1 MFLATSNKAK
11 RLLHLSYI
19 GQVRPEEIRSGNDDL
34 KILLTDLPPGFR
46 LLADFGRL
54 ESMDL
59 ACTTEIGRVMEWIDQ
74 RGVSLVVRVIPDA
87 SKDIGMDILALF
99 HYRHHP
105 KVVSCENIVEAGK
118 QLSL

>member
-1 MFLATSNKAK
+1 MFLATSSKAK

-19 GQVRPEEIRSGNDDL
+19 DRVRPEEIKRGSEDL
-34 KILLTDLPPGFR
+34 ATLLADLPPGFR
-46 LLADFGRL
+46 LLADFSRL

-59 ACTTEIGRVMEWIDQ
+59 ACTTEIGRMMELIDQ
-74 RGVSLVVRVIPDA
+74 KGVSLVVRVIPDS

-105 KVVSCENIVEAGK
+105 PMASCETIVDAGK